1 MNTTM
6 LQTVE
11 TSDLMAV
18 EGGAALDL
26 TSAFSKVKVQVNE
39 THKAIAKIFDNA
51 LGAGA
56 SINVVQTVS

>member
-1 MNTTM
+1 MEKTM
-6 LQTVE
+6 LQP
-11 TSDLMAV
+11 V